1 MELKVEYISNIV
13 GEEIQDE
20 YGRSMGFL
28 VSITG
33 DIDGFVKQVEI
44 KVADRSVERIPV
56 ERLRVKDGKL
66 MIVPEW
72 KYEAIK
78 VIESLDRAYRRRKAV
93 ESVLSQGD
101 IPGEVIE
108 TMKRRLTEE
117 IKRLR
122 VRAEEVKSIIRARIN
137 EIDDETLRLSSAIA
151 NLQVLYFSG
160 EVGEKGYTH
169 GMNQLRK
176 LKNILEEE
184 KSDAKKVLD
193 RLEKILEIARAPEKY
208 MKTARHAKEE
218 KHAKRE
224 VEAKPPARVPSDDS
238 IVVKIEE

>member
-1 MELKVEYISNIV
+1 LELKVEYISNIV

-33 DIDGFVKQVEI
+33 DVDGFVKQVEI
-44 KVADRSVERIPV
+44 KVADRKVERIPV

-66 MIVPEW
+66 LIVPQW

-122 VRAEEVKSIIRARIN
+122 VKAEEVKSIIRSRIN
-137 EIDDETLRLSSAIA
+137 EIDDEALRLSSAIA

-176 LKNILEEE
+176 LKSILEEE

-208 MKTARHAKEE
+208 IKPVRQPREE
-218 KHAKRE
+218 KPSRK
-224 VEAKPPARVPSDDS
+224 VEEKPPSSVTPGES